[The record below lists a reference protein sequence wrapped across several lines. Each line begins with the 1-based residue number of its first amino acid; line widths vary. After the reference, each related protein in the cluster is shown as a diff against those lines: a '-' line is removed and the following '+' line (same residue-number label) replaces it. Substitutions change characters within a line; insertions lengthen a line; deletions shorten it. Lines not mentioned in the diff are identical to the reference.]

1 MPGELYF
8 GHGVTK
14 VQTQNHTL
22 TYSLIKIN
30 LQTLPVFNVGYN
42 FNRLDDAIRFLN
54 PDNTLPSYASVVKIH
69 NE

>member
-14 VQTQNHTL
+14 VKTQNHTL

-30 LQTLPVFNVGYN
+30 LQALPALKVGYN